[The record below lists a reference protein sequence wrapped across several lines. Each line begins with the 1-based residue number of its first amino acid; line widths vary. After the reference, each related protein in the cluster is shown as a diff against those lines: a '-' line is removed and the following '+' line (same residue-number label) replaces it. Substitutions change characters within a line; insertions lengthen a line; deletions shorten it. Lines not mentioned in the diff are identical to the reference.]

1 MKKWWKY
8 SVAVCMLGLLVI
20 MHTAQSYAQDK
31 KQIMTTFYPVYYLT
45 QRIAGDAAEVSML
58 LDGNQDAHDY
68 EASARDAV
76 NVQSSDL
83 FIYQSDEMEHFVD
96 QLVKMLDQDQT
107 TVLNSTQGIELLSGE
122 DHEEESEE
130 EESHDH
136 NHDHDHSHEYD
147 PHTWMDPMTYA
158 KQAEVIRDALIELDA
173 ENEAVYVENTEK
185 LLEELSELDTLYR
198 EALANR
204 TDRTIVVQHAAFGY
218 LAHAYDLEQIAI
230 TGISSTQEPSAAQI
244 AQMQNFVKEH
254 NVTIIYVEPSLDDA
268 IASTVAQVSGAQLR
282 PLRTLESVTAEE
294 REQGVDYFTI
304 MKENLVQLTE

>member
-1 MKKWWKY
+1 MKQWWKY
-8 SVAVCMLGLLVI
+8 IVAISFFGVLVASYTI
-20 MHTAQSYAQDK
+20 KSYAQDK

-45 QRIAGDAAEVSML
+45 QRIAGDAAEVTML

-83 FIYQSDEMEHFVD
+83 FIYQSDEMEHFVE

-107 TVLNSTQGIELLSGE
+107 TVVNSTQGIELLSE
-122 DHEEESEE
+122 EEHEEESAEE
-130 EESHDH
+130 ETDD
-136 NHDHDHSHEYD
+136 HDHDHSHEYD

-158 KQAEVIRDALIELDA
+158 KQAETIRDALIALDA

-198 EALANR
+198 ETLANR
-204 TDRTIVVQHAAFGY
+204 TDRTLVVQHAAFGY

-244 AQMQNFVKEH
+244 AQMQNFVQEH
-254 NVTIIYVEPSLDDA
+254 NVTIIYVEPSLDDS
-268 IASTVAQVSGAQLR
+268 IAATVAQVSGAQLR

-304 MKENLVQLTE
+304 MKENLAQLTE